1 MEIADRVLALIVFQP
16 GITAAEIRV
25 ALPDVPGHA
34 IARSIV
40 RMRDEGA
47 IENFTWG
54 AYRVKRASEEIP
66 SVRTNAEIRRHKPDS
81 LIRPCPLAR
90 LMAGR

>member
-1 MEIADRVLALIVFQP
+1 MEIADRVLALIVSQP

-25 ALPDVPGHA
+25 ALPDASGRAV
-34 IARSIV
+34 ARSIV
-40 RMRDEGA
+40 RMRDEGV

-54 AYRVKRASEEIP
+54 AYRIKRVREEISP
-66 SVRTNAEIRRHKPDS
+66 IRATAEMPRHKSDS
-81 LIRPCPLAR
+81 LIRPIPFAR